1 MTGRR
6 IQVHLRVE
14 GALPPGYRTALQ
26 LYANKTK
33 LLGWVRAAEGGG
45 VEVTIQGDEA
55 AVAAAHRW
63 CSHGPLAGSVQRVT
77 RVEQPREAFF
87 GFDVRP

>member
-14 GALPPGYRTALQ
+14 GALPPGYRTAMQ
-26 LYANKTK
+26 LFANKNK
-33 LLGWVRAAEGGG
+33 LLGWVRIGEDGS
-45 VEVTIQGDEA
+45 VEATVQGDEA
-55 AVAAAHRW
+55 AVAAAERW
-63 CSHGPLAGSVQRVT
+63 CSRGPLAAGVLRVT
-77 RVEQPREAFF
+77 RADQPREAFF